1 MQAVPS
7 SDARPTRGRVVML
20 VDNGV
25 HGDSRVQKAARSA
38 AEAGWE
44 VILVGIL
51 KGAAT
56 EDSWR
61 IGDAEVR
68 LIRMPRRLTHP
79 VAYRRALLRRP
90 LAYKPGPD
98 AKRRLNTLRARRD
111 DLTFRLSELKVNRA
125 AGGPRLA
132 ELAGKA
138 RLAAP
143 YFLNKTMFQWVKF
156 RSAQLRRL
164 QENQQNPNSRL
175 DRAAL
180 RFWQRVHGDRAWRRL
195 DPELWDFE
203 LAFASVVDELRP
215 DLIHAHD
222 FRMLGVGARAV
233 MRARAGGRDV
243 KLLWDAHEFVPGIIG
258 RPANLRWL
266 PAQIAYVR
274 EHAPYADAV
283 ITVSSTLADLL
294 RESHDLPEQPAVVL
308 NAPPRALTPEQRA
321 TPVPDI
327 RAMCGIGAATPLL
340 VYCGGINP
348 SRGVDIM
355 IRGLTE
361 MPEAHVALVSVH
373 PNGKAPIMYE
383 LEELAAELGVADRV
397 HLLPYVPHWQVSA
410 FVAPA
415 DLGVIPIHHKPNHEI
430 ALITKFFEYA
440 HGGLPMVVS
449 DVRTMAEATR
459 ATGHGEVFRAE
470 DLDDYVRAVRTVLAD
485 PQRYRA
491 AYDRPGVLEQWTWE
505 AQARVMDEVYTRL
518 LPNHPGP
525 VRPAEADTAVTAVP
539 NQRTAV
545 PVR

>member
-1 MQAVPS
+1 
-7 SDARPTRGRVVML
+7 ML

-51 KGAAT
+51 KGTAA
-56 EDSWR
+56 EENWR
-61 IGDAEVR
+61 LGDAEVR
-68 LIRMPRRLTHP
+68 LIRVPRRLPHP
-79 VAYRRALLRRP
+79 ITYRRALLRRP
-90 LAYKPGPD
+90 LAYKPGPE
-98 AKRRLNTLRARRD
+98 AKRKLNKLKARRD
-111 DLTFRLSELKVNRA
+111 DLNFRLSEIKVTRQG
-125 AGGPRLA
+125 GGPRWA
-132 ELAGKA
+132 ELTGKA
-138 RLAAP
+138 RLASP
-143 YFLNKTMFQWVKF
+143 YFLNKVMFKWVGL
-156 RSAQLRRL
+156 RSRELKRL
-164 QENQQNPNSRL
+164 QEQQQDPNSRL

-180 RFWQRVHGDRAWRRL
+180 RFWQGLQGDRAWRRL

-203 LAFASVVDELRP
+203 LAFASVVDELKP

-222 FRMLGVGARAV
+222 FRMLGVGARAA

-243 KLLWDAHEFVPGIIG
+243 KLVWDAHEFVPGIIG
-258 RPANLRWL
+258 RPTNLRWL

-294 RESHDLPEQPAVVL
+294 RETHDLPEQPAVVL
-308 NAPPRALTPEQRA
+308 NAPPAALTAEQRA
-321 TPVPDI
+321 VPVPDI
-327 RAMCGIGAATPLL
+327 RGLCGIDATTPLL

-355 IRGLTE
+355 IRGLTR
-361 MPEAHVALVSVH
+361 MPDAHVALVSVH
-373 PNGKAPIMYE
+373 PNGRVPIMYE

-440 HGGLPMVVS
+440 HGRLPMVVS
-449 DVRTMAEATR
+449 DVKTMAEATR
-459 ATGHGEVFRAE
+459 ATGQGEVFRAE
-470 DLDDYVRAVRTVLAD
+470 DLDDYLRAVRAVLDD
-485 PQRYRA
+485 PERYRA

-518 LPNHPGP
+518 LPDHPK
-525 VRPAEADTAVTAVP
+525 AVTTDPATP
-539 NQRTAV
+539 SLPTQRSAV

>member
-1 MQAVPS
+1 MPAVPS
-7 SDARPTRGRVVML
+7 TDARPTRGRVVML

-51 KGAAT
+51 KSAT
-56 EDSWR
+56 AEETWR
-61 IGDAEVR
+61 LGDAEVR
-68 LIRMPRRLTHP
+68 LIRVPRRLPHP
-79 VAYRRALLRRP
+79 VTYRRALLRRP
-90 LAYKPGPD
+90 LAYKPGPEP
-98 AKRRLNTLRARRD
+98 KRKLNKLKARRD
-111 DLTFRLSELKVNRA
+111 DLNFRLSEIKVARR
-125 AGGPRLA
+125 GGGARWA

-138 RLAAP
+138 RLASP
-143 YFLNKTMFQWVKF
+143 YFLNKIMFQWVKL
-156 RSAQLRRL
+156 RSRELKRL
-164 QENQQNPNSRL
+164 QEHQQDPNSRL

-180 RFWQRVHGDRAWRRL
+180 RFWQGLQGDRAWRRL

-203 LAFASVVDELRP
+203 LAFAPVVDELEP

-222 FRMLGVGARAV
+222 FRMLGVGARAA

-243 KLLWDAHEFVPGIIG
+243 KLVWDAHEFVPGIIG
-258 RPANLRWL
+258 RPTNLRWL

-294 RESHDLPEQPAVVL
+294 RETHDLPEQPAVVL
-308 NAPPRALTPEQRA
+308 NAPPAALTPEQRA
-321 TPVPDI
+321 VPVPDI
-327 RAMCGIGAATPLL
+327 RALCGIDATTPLL

-355 IRGLTE
+355 IRGLTR
-361 MPEAHVALVSVH
+361 MPDAHVALVSVH
-373 PNGKAPIMYE
+373 PNGRVPIMYE

-440 HGGLPMVVS
+440 HGRLPMVVS

-459 ATGHGEVFRAE
+459 ATGQGEVFRAE
-470 DLDDYVRAVRTVLAD
+470 DLDDYLRAVRAVLDD
-485 PQRYRA
+485 PERYRA

-518 LPNHPGP
+518 LPDHPK
-525 VRPAEADTAVTAVP
+525 AVTADP
-539 NQRTAV
+539 ATPSLPTQRSAV

>member
-1 MQAVPS
+1 MPAVPS
-7 SDARPTRGRVVML
+7 TAARPTRGRVVML

-51 KGAAT
+51 KSAT
-56 EDSWR
+56 AEETWR
-61 IGDAEVR
+61 LGDAEVR
-68 LIRMPRRLTHP
+68 LIRVPRRLPHP
-79 VAYRRALLRRP
+79 ITYRRALLRRP
-90 LAYKPGPD
+90 LAYKPGPEP
-98 AKRRLNTLRARRD
+98 KRKLNKLKARRD
-111 DLTFRLSELKVNRA
+111 DLNFRLSEIKVARRG
-125 AGGPRLA
+125 GGPRWA

-138 RLAAP
+138 RLASP
-143 YFLNKTMFQWVKF
+143 YFLNKVMFKWVGL
-156 RSAQLRRL
+156 RSRELKRL
-164 QENQQNPNSRL
+164 QERQQDPNSRL

-180 RFWQRVHGDRAWRRL
+180 RFWQGLQGDRAWRRL

-203 LAFASVVDELRP
+203 LAFAPVVDELEP

-222 FRMLGVGARAV
+222 FRMLGVGARAAL
-233 MRARAGGRDV
+233 RARAGGRDV
-243 KLLWDAHEFVPGIIG
+243 KLVWDAHEFVPGIIG
-258 RPANLRWL
+258 RPTNLRWL

-283 ITVSSTLADLL
+283 MTVSSTLADLL
-294 RESHDLPEQPAVVL
+294 RETHDLPEQPAVVL
-308 NAPPRALTPEQRA
+308 NAPPAALNPEQRA
-321 TPVPDI
+321 VPVPDI
-327 RAMCGIGAATPLL
+327 RALCGIDATTPLL

-355 IRGLTE
+355 IRGLTQ
-361 MPEAHVALVSVH
+361 MPDAHVALVSLH
-373 PNGKAPIMYE
+373 PNGKVPIMYE

-440 HGGLPMVVS
+440 HGRLPMVVS
-449 DVRTMAEATR
+449 DVKTMAEATR
-459 ATGHGEVFRAE
+459 ATGQGEVFRAE
-470 DLDDYVRAVRTVLAD
+470 DLDDYLRAVRAVLDD

-491 AYDRPGVLEQWTWE
+491 AYERPGVLEKWTWE

-518 LPNHPGP
+518 LPDHPK
-525 VRPAEADTAVTAVP
+525 AVP
-539 NQRTAV
+539 AADPATPSVPAQRSAV

>member
-1 MQAVPS
+1 MQAGS
-7 SDARPTRGRVVML
+7 NTAARPTRGRVVML

-56 EDSWR
+56 EETWR
-61 IGDAEVR
+61 IGDAQVR
-68 LIRMPRRLTHP
+68 LIRVSRRLTHP
-79 VAYRRALLRRP
+79 VAHRRALLRRP
-90 LAYKPGPD
+90 LAYKPGPE
-98 AKRRLNTLRARRD
+98 AKRRLNTLKARRD
-111 DLTFRLSELKVNRA
+111 DLNFRLSEIKVNRA
-125 AGGPRLA
+125 GGGPRWA

-143 YFLNKTMFQWVKF
+143 YVVNKAMFRWARL
-156 RSAQLRRL
+156 RSAELRRL
-164 QENQQNPNSRL
+164 QERQQDPNSRF

-180 RFWQRVHGDRAWRRL
+180 RFWQGVHGDRAWRRL

-203 LAFASVVDELRP
+203 LAFAPVVDELRP

-243 KLLWDAHEFVPGIIG
+243 KLVWDAHEFVPGIIG
-258 RPANLRWL
+258 RPTNLRWL

-274 EHAPYADAV
+274 EHARYADAV
-283 ITVSSTLADLL
+283 MTVSSTLADLL

-308 NAPPRALTPEQRA
+308 NAPPRALTAEQRA

-327 RAMCGIGAATPLL
+327 RAMCGIDAATPLL

-355 IRGLTE
+355 IRGLTAL
-361 MPEAHVALVSVH
+361 PDAHVALVSVH

-383 LEELAAELGVADRV
+383 LEDLAAELGVADRV
-397 HLLPYVPHWQVSA
+397 HLLPYVPHWQVPA
-410 FVAPA
+410 FVSPA

-459 ATGHGEVFRAE
+459 DTGHGEVYRAE
-470 DLDDYVRAVRTVLAD
+470 DLDDYLRAVRAVLAD
-485 PQRYRA
+485 PEKYRA

-505 AQARVMDEVYTRL
+505 AQARVMDDVYTRL
-518 LPNHPGP
+518 LPKAPKAAG
-525 VRPAEADTAVTAVP
+525 PAETVP
-539 NQRTAV
+539 EPVPQQRASV
-545 PVR
+545 PAR

>member
-1 MQAVPS
+1 
-7 SDARPTRGRVVML
+7 ML

-51 KGAAT
+51 KGTGA
-56 EDSWR
+56 EENWR

-68 LIRMPRRLTHP
+68 LIRVPRRLPHP
-79 VAYRRALLRRP
+79 VTYRRALLRRP
-90 LAYKPGPD
+90 LAYRPGPEG
-98 AKRRLNTLRARRD
+98 KRKLNKLKARRD
-111 DLTFRLSELKVNRA
+111 DLNFRLSEIKVERQ
-125 AGGPRLA
+125 AGGPRWA

-143 YFLNKTMFQWVKF
+143 YFVNKAAMQWVKL
-156 RSAQLRRL
+156 RSRELKRL
-164 QENQQNPNSRL
+164 QEQRQDPNSRL

-180 RFWQRVHGDRAWRRL
+180 RFWQGLQGDRAWRRL

-203 LAFASVVDELRP
+203 LAFAPVVDELEP

-222 FRMLGVGARAV
+222 FRMLGVGARAA

-243 KLLWDAHEFVPGIIG
+243 KLVWDAHEFVPGIIG
-258 RPANLRWL
+258 RPTNLRWL

-294 RESHDLPEQPAVVL
+294 RETHELPEQPAVVL
-308 NAPPRALTPEQRA
+308 NAPPAALTPEQRSV
-321 TPVPDI
+321 PVPDI
-327 RAMCGIGAATPLL
+327 RAMCGIDAATPLL

-355 IRGLTE
+355 IRGLTR
-361 MPEAHVALVSVH
+361 MPDAHVALVSVH
-373 PNGKAPIMYE
+373 PNGRVPIMYE

-440 HGGLPMVVS
+440 HGRLPMVVS

-459 ATGHGEVFRAE
+459 ATGQGEVFRAE
-470 DLDDYVRAVRTVLAD
+470 DLDDYLRAVRAVLDD
-485 PQRYRA
+485 PRPYRA
-491 AYDRPGVLEQWTWE
+491 VYDRPGVLEQWTWE
-505 AQARVMDEVYTRL
+505 AQARVMDDVYARL
-518 LPNHPGP
+518 LPNHPK
-525 VRPAEADTAVTAVP
+525 AVTPTDAAATVP
-539 NQRTAV
+539 AQRSAV

>member
-1 MQAVPS
+1 MQPVPRT
-7 SDARPTRGRVVML
+7 DARPTRGRVVML

-51 KGAAT
+51 KGPNT
-56 EDSWR
+56 EESWR

-68 LIRMPRRLTHP
+68 LIRVPRRLPHP
-79 VAYRRALLRRP
+79 VTYRRALLRRP
-90 LAYKPGPD
+90 LAYRPGPQ
-98 AKRRLNTLRARRD
+98 AKRKLNKLRARRD
-111 DLTFRLSELKVNRA
+111 DLNFRLSELKVARA
-125 AGGPRLA
+125 EGGPRWS

-138 RLAAP
+138 WLAAP
-143 YFLNKTMFQWVKF
+143 YFVNKAMFQWVKF
-156 RSAQLRRL
+156 RGAELKRL
-164 QENQQNPNSRL
+164 QAHQQDPNSRL

-180 RFWQRVHGDRAWRRL
+180 RFWQTLKGDRAWRRL
-195 DPELWDFE
+195 DPELWNFE
-203 LAFASVVDELRP
+203 LAFAPVVDELQP

-222 FRMLGVGARAV
+222 FRMLGVGARAAL
-233 MRARAGGRDV
+233 RARAGGRSV
-243 KLLWDAHEFVPGIIG
+243 KLVWDAHEFVPGIIG
-258 RPANLRWL
+258 RPTDLRWL
-266 PAQIAYVR
+266 PAQVAYVR

-283 ITVSSTLADLL
+283 ITVSATLADLL
-294 RESHDLPEQPAVVL
+294 RETHDLPTQPAVVL
-308 NAPPRALTPEQRA
+308 NAPPAALTPEQRA
-321 TPVPDI
+321 LPVPDI
-327 RAMCGIGAATPLL
+327 RALCGIGAATPLL

-361 MPEAHVALVSVH
+361 LPDAHVALVSVH
-373 PNGKAPIMYE
+373 PNGKVPIMEE

-415 DLGVIPIHHKPNHEI
+415 DLGVIPIHHKPNHEL

-440 HGGLPMVVS
+440 HGRLPMVVS

-459 ATGHGEVFRAE
+459 ATGQGEVFRAE
-470 DLDDYVRAVRTVLAD
+470 DLADYLRAVRAVLAD

-491 AYDRPGVLEQWTWE
+491 AYDRPELLDRWTWE
-505 AQARVMDEVYTRL
+505 AQARVMDEVYTDL
-518 LPNHPGP
+518 LPDHPKAVP
-525 VRPAEADTAVTAVP
+525 APAEPPAVP
-539 NQRTAV
+539 VQRAAV

>member
-1 MQAVPS
+1 MRAVPRT
-7 SDARPTRGRVVML
+7 DARPTRGRVVML

-51 KGAAT
+51 KGAAA
-56 EDSWR
+56 EENWR

-68 LIRMPRRLTHP
+68 LIRVPRRLPHP
-79 VAYRRALLRRP
+79 VTYRRALLRRP
-90 LAYKPGPD
+90 LAYKPGPES
-98 AKRRLNTLRARRD
+98 KRKLNKLKARRD
-111 DLTFRLSELKVNRA
+111 DLNFRLSEIKVARRE
-125 AGGPRLA
+125 GGPRWA

-138 RLAAP
+138 RLATP
-143 YFLNKTMFQWVKF
+143 YFVNKAMFQWVKL
-156 RSAQLRRL
+156 RSRELKRL
-164 QENQQNPNSRL
+164 QEHQQDPNSRL

-180 RFWQRVHGDRAWRRL
+180 RFWQGLQGDRAWRRL

-203 LAFASVVDELRP
+203 LAFAPVVDELAP

-243 KLLWDAHEFVPGIIG
+243 KLVWDAHEFVPGIIG
-258 RPANLRWL
+258 RPTNLRWL

-294 RESHDLPEQPAVVL
+294 RETHDLPEQPGVVL
-308 NAPPRALTPEQRA
+308 NAPPAALTPEQRA
-321 TPVPDI
+321 VPVPDI
-327 RAMCGIGAATPLL
+327 RALCGIDAATPLL

-355 IRGLTE
+355 IRGLTR
-361 MPEAHVALVSVH
+361 MPDAHVALVSLH
-373 PNGKAPIMYE
+373 PNGKVPIMYE

-440 HGGLPMVVS
+440 HGRLPMVVS
-449 DVRTMAEATR
+449 DVKTMAEATR
-459 ATGHGEVFRAE
+459 ATGQGEVFRAE
-470 DLDDYVRAVRTVLAD
+470 DLDDYLRAVRAVLED

-518 LPNHPGP
+518 LPNYPK
-525 VRPAEADTAVTAVP
+525 AVTSTDAAPTVP
-539 NQRTAV
+539 AQRSAV

>member
-1 MQAVPS
+1 MPAVPS
-7 SDARPTRGRVVML
+7 TDARPTRGRVVML

-51 KGAAT
+51 KSAAAEET
-56 EDSWR
+56 WR
-61 IGDAEVR
+61 LGDAEVR
-68 LIRMPRRLTHP
+68 LIRVPRRLPHP
-79 VAYRRALLRRP
+79 VTYRRALLRRP
-90 LAYKPGPD
+90 LAYKPGPE
-98 AKRRLNTLRARRD
+98 AKRKLNKLKARRD
-111 DLTFRLSELKVNRA
+111 DLNFRLSEIKVARS
-125 AGGPRLA
+125 GGGARWA
-132 ELAGKA
+132 ELTGKA
-138 RLAAP
+138 RLASP
-143 YFLNKTMFQWVKF
+143 YFLNKISFQWVKF
-156 RSAQLRRL
+156 RSQELKRL
-164 QENQQNPNSRL
+164 QERQQDPNSRL

-180 RFWQRVHGDRAWRRL
+180 RFWQGLQGDRAWRRL

-203 LAFASVVDELRP
+203 LAFAPVVDELEP

-222 FRMLGVGARAV
+222 FRMLGVGARAA

-243 KLLWDAHEFVPGIIG
+243 KLVWDAHEFVPGIIG
-258 RPANLRWL
+258 RPTNLRWL

-283 ITVSSTLADLL
+283 ITVSSTLGDLL
-294 RESHDLPEQPAVVL
+294 RETHDLPEQPAVVL
-308 NAPPRALTPEQRA
+308 NAPPAALTPEQRA
-321 TPVPDI
+321 VPVPDI
-327 RAMCGIGAATPLL
+327 RALCGIDSTTPLL

-355 IRGLTE
+355 IRGLTQ
-361 MPEAHVALVSVH
+361 MPDAHVALVSVH
-373 PNGKAPIMYE
+373 PNGKVPIMYE

-440 HGGLPMVVS
+440 HGRLPMVVS
-449 DVRTMAEATR
+449 DVKTMAETTR
-459 ATGHGEVFRAE
+459 ATGQGEVFRAE
-470 DLDDYVRAVRTVLAD
+470 DLDDYLRAVRAVLDD

-491 AYDRPGVLEQWTWE
+491 AYERPGVLEQWTWE

-518 LPNHPGP
+518 LPDHPKAL
-525 VRPAEADTAVTAVP
+525 PAADPATPSVP
-539 NQRTAV
+539 AQRSAV

>member
-1 MQAVPS
+1 MQAVPDT
-7 SDARPTRGRVVML
+7 DARPTRGRVVML

-51 KGAAT
+51 KGSNA
-56 EDSWR
+56 EDTWR

-68 LIRMPRRLTHP
+68 LIRVARRIPHPITH
-79 VAYRRALLRRP
+79 RRALLRRP
-90 LAYKPGPD
+90 LAYKPGPT
-98 AKRRLNTLRARRD
+98 AKRNLNVLKARRN
-111 DLTFRLSELKVNRA
+111 DLNFRLAEIKVARR
-125 AGGPRLA
+125 AGGPRWA
-132 ELAGKA
+132 ELTGKA

-143 YFLNKTMFQWVKF
+143 HFVNKAKFQWVK
-156 RSAQLRRL
+156 LRTRESQRL
-164 QENQQNPNSRL
+164 QERQQDPNALL

-180 RFWQRVHGDRAWRRL
+180 RLWQRLHGDRAWRRL

-203 LAFASVVDELRP
+203 LAFGPVVDKLQP

-222 FRMLGVGARAV
+222 FRMLGVGARAT
-233 MRARAGGRDV
+233 MRARAAGRDV
-243 KLLWDAHEFVPGIIG
+243 KLVWDAHEFVPGIIG
-258 RPANLRWL
+258 RPKNLRWL

-274 EHAPYADAV
+274 EHAPYADSV
-283 ITVSSTLADLL
+283 MTVSSTLADLL
-294 RESHDLPEQPAVVL
+294 RETHDLPEQPAVVL
-308 NAPPRALTPEQRA
+308 NAPPAELTPEQQA
-321 TPVPDI
+321 SPVPDI
-327 RAMCGIGAATPLL
+327 RALCGIDAGTPLL

-355 IRGLTE
+355 IRGLTR
-361 MPEAHVALVSVH
+361 MPDAHVALVSV
-373 PNGKAPIMYE
+373 PLNGKHPIMYE

-415 DLGVIPIHHKPNHEI
+415 DLGVIPIHHKPNHEL

-440 HGGLPMVVS
+440 HGRIPMVIS
-449 DVRTMAEATR
+449 DVKAMAEATR
-459 ATGHGEVFRAE
+459 AIGQGEVFRAE
-470 DLDDYVRAVRTVLAD
+470 DLDDYLRAVREVLAD

-491 AYDRPGVLEQWTWE
+491 AYDRPGVLDQWTWE

-518 LPNHPGP
+518 LPD
-525 VRPAEADTAVTAVP
+525 RPKAPA
-539 NQRTAV
+539 QRTTTPSTVAQRSSL
-545 PVR
+545 PVS

>member
-1 MQAVPS
+1 MQAAPRT
-7 SDARPTRGRVVML
+7 DARPTRGRVVML

-51 KGAAT
+51 KGNAT
-56 EDSWR
+56 EENWR
-61 IGDAEVR
+61 IGDADVQ
-68 LIRMPRRLTHP
+68 LIRVSRRLQHP

-90 LAYKPGPD
+90 LAYKPGSQG
-98 AKRRLNTLRARRD
+98 KRKLNKLKARRD
-111 DLTFRLSELKVNRA
+111 DLNFRLSEIKVARSQ
-125 AGGPRLA
+125 GGPRWP

-138 RLAAP
+138 RLALP
-143 YFLNKTMFQWVKF
+143 YFVNKAKFQWVKF
-156 RSAQLRRL
+156 RYAELKRL
-164 QENQQNPNSRL
+164 QAHQQDPNSWI
-175 DRAAL
+175 DRTAL
-180 RFWQRVHGDRAWRRL
+180 RFWQRLHGDRAWRRL

-203 LAFASVVDELRP
+203 LAFAPVVDELEP

-222 FRMLGVGARAV
+222 FRMLGVGARAA

-243 KLLWDAHEFVPGIIG
+243 KLVWDAHEFVPGIIG
-258 RPANLRWL
+258 RPGNQRWL

-274 EHAPYADAV
+274 EHAPYADGV
-283 ITVSSTLADLL
+283 VTVSATLADLL
-294 RESHDLPEQPAVVL
+294 RETHDLPEQPAVVL
-308 NAPPRALTPEQRA
+308 NAPPAALTPEQRA
-321 TPVPDI
+321 RPVPDI
-327 RAMCGIGAATPLL
+327 RARCGIDATTPLL

-361 MPEAHVALVSVH
+361 LPDAHVALVSVH
-373 PNGKAPIMYE
+373 PNGKVPIMYE

-415 DLGVIPIHHKPNHEI
+415 DLGVIPIHHKPNHEL

-440 HGGLPMVVS
+440 HGRLPMVVS
-449 DVRTMAEATR
+449 DVKTMAEATR
-459 ATGHGEVFRAE
+459 ATGQGEVFRAE
-470 DLDDYVRAVRTVLAD
+470 DLDDYLRAVRAVLAD

-491 AYDRPGVLEQWTWE
+491 AYDRPGVLDQWTWE

-518 LPNHPGP
+518 LPHHPKAPASPEAAPAVPAQRSVMP
-525 VRPAEADTAVTAVP
+525 VR
-539 NQRTAV
+539 
-545 PVR
+545 